1 MAHII
6 QIQDLV
12 FEYPSNK
19 QRALDGLSLNIEQ
32 GSYTIL
38 LGTNGSG
45 KSTLLKSLAGV
56 VNWKSGSVF
65 INGQDRCQ
73 DLPNFNAQ
81 QIFISEDII
90 LPSLSV
96 KSLISLY
103 QDFWKDFDPKEAERI
118 LSLGEIDLNKSVNSH
133 SKGQKILI
141 QFALAVA
148 TGLKLIFMD
157 ELSAPLD
164 PYIRL
169 KVMSEIKD
177 LNQKKGV
184 TVFMATNV
192 IADLQG
198 FDANLVLLK
207 GGKVFKQGTIS
218 ELRSQFPGA
227 QTAEDI
233 FVQFIERGRNA

>member
-6 QIQDLV
+6 QIRDLV
-12 FEYPSNK
+12 FDYPRTNRK
-19 QRALDGLSLNIEQ
+19 ALDGVTLDVEQ

-45 KSTLLKSLAGV
+45 KSTLLKSLAGIAT
-56 VNWKSGSVF
+56 WKSGSVI
-65 INGQDRCQ
+65 INGQDRSL
-73 DLPNFNAQ
+73 DNKDFNLQ
-81 QIFISEDII
+81 QIFISEDIT
-90 LPSLSV
+90 LPSFSV
-96 KSLISLY
+96 KTLISLY
-103 QDFWKDFDPKEAERI
+103 KDFWKDFDPQEAERI
-118 LSLGEIDLNKSVNSH
+118 LALGEIDLKKSVNSH

-164 PYIRL
+164 PYIRI
-169 KVMSEIKD
+169 KVMNEIKE

-192 IADLQG
+192 VADLQG

-207 GGKVFKQGTIS
+207 NGKVFKHGTIS
-218 ELRSQFPGA
+218 HLRGEFPGA